1 MTTTITATSGADYI
15 WSSASFT
22 WDSAE
27 SNKNWVD
34 ASATSFVC
42 SENDALTLSVLEA
55 RKPQAVRSEAFG
67 IFDNRQ
73 QIATGTRSEPLRIAE
88 TYIDLIAYVLKVV
101 ESFVLSELS
110 GKQILPK
117 PAAEV
122 FSLGDA
128 GTRQTSKT
136 VAQSLGIID
145 GRTGAVQRLSAE
157 TVSLTERNLCLALI
171 PKLEALVLTES
182 RRASIQPDVRQ
193 SLTLSE
199 TYTDIIG
206 FILQI
211 AEAFAVL
218 DRTSRSQTHLSK
230 EQIVLLDRILR
241 ASNAVI
247 ADLSFRTTP
256 LDEEGFA
263 SLISQSKPLGFSAFR
278 DLIPGDYEYA
288 KALVRLILEAPVTT
302 ANRVALSQARLNI
315 DVPDVRDRG
324 TVAVAATGT
333 VVAFNRAF
341 NAPPEIQATFKGG
354 TILAIP
360 QIGAITTTGFE
371 ILLINPDTQVPV
383 AGNASWSAEGF

>member
-1 MTTTITATSGADYI
+1 MATTITSTSGADYI

-55 RKPQAVRSEAFG
+55 RKPQAVRSEVFG

-88 TYIDLIAYVLKVV
+88 TYIDLIAYVLKVA

-182 RRASIQPDVRQ
+182 RRASIQPDVRR

-199 TYTDIIG
+199 THTDIIG

-230 EQIVLLDRILR
+230 EQIALLDRILR

>member
-1 MTTTITATSGADYI
+1 M
-15 WSSASFT
+15 
-22 WDSAE
+22 
-27 SNKNWVD
+27 
-34 ASATSFVC
+34 C

-88 TYIDLIAYVLKVV
+88 TYIDLIAFVLKVA

-145 GRTGAVQRLSAE
+145 GRTGALQRLSAE

-230 EQIVLLDRILR
+230 EQIALLDRILR

>member
-55 RKPQAVRSEAFG
+55 RKPQAVRSEVFG
-67 IFDNRQ
+67 ILDNRQ

-88 TYIDLIAYVLKVV
+88 TYIDLIAYVLKVA

-182 RRASIQPDVRQ
+182 RRASIQPDVRR

-256 LDEEGFA
+256 LDEEDFA

>member
-67 IFDNRQ
+67 IFDNRL
-73 QIATGTRSEPLRIAE
+73 QIATGIRSEPLRIAE
-88 TYIDLIAYVLKVV
+88 TYIDLIAFVLKVA

-145 GRTGAVQRLSAE
+145 GRTGALQRLSTE

>member
-88 TYIDLIAYVLKVV
+88 TYIDLIAFVLKVA

-145 GRTGAVQRLSAE
+145 GRTGALQRLSAE

-182 RRASIQPDVRQ
+182 RRASIQPDVRR

-230 EQIVLLDRILR
+230 EQIALLDRILR

-256 LDEEGFA
+256 LDEEDFA